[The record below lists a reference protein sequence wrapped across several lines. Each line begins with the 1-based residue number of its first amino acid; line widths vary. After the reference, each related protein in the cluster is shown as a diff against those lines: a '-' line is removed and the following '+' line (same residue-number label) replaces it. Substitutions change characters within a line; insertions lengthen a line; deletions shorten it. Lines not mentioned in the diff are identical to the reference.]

1 MFDDLL
7 KNLHRRHVGL
17 GHIPET
23 IETNKIPQESVDTFT
38 NDPFVGG
45 FVPPWRNRPKEG
57 VFSPNFL
64 DWYVGKDKV
73 G

>member
-1 MFDDLL
+1 MFDDIL
-7 KNLHRRHVGL
+7 KNLHRRHIG
-17 GHIPET
+17 GHIPRPST
-23 IETNKIPQESVDTFT
+23 RPTNFHRNPVDIFT

-64 DWYVGKDKV
+64 DWYVGKERV